1 MHIDSQAT
9 VIDQSDADA
18 FKEFAEAFDSEN
30 GLAETDGDLVPI
42 QSENELDLDVA
53 EDAAASAQQQTSKP
67 EEFDFSSLPEPA
79 KKRLE
84 YLEQYQKS
92 NEGRVGALQ
101 KQLDAQRNQL
111 EQMQNKG
118 NGDSKAAQDLEQAIE
133 ENEIDLGAL
142 VEELP
147 ELSVLVNEVK
157 SLREQVKKTNGVV
170 TEKVIQPEQVRAA
183 QMAQESELAELKKV
197 HQDLSEIES
206 NPAFWNWLD
215 AQHDA
220 IRKLGE
226 STKADDV
233 SALVTLY
240 KERNQP
246 SGSNPPAK
254 KIQRNVDDLLTLPSD
269 GNGRSSSP
277 TGDDAA
283 LFAHYAKLADA
294 GKL

>member
-1 MHIDSQAT
+1 MSIDTQAT

-18 FKEFAEAFDSEN
+18 FKEFASAFDSEN
-30 GLAETDGDLVPI
+30 GVAKTEVEPV
-42 QSENELDLDVA
+42 QPENEIELVDA
-53 EDAAASAQQQTSKP
+53 ESATASAQQQESKP
-67 EEFDFSSLPEPA
+67 EEFDFNSLPEPA

-101 KQLDAQRNQL
+101 KQLDAQRGQL
-111 EQMQNKG
+111 EQLQQKG

-133 ENEIDLGAL
+133 ENEVDLGAL

-170 TEKVIQPEQVRAA
+170 TEKVIQPEQARAA
-183 QMAQESELAELKKV
+183 QEAQESELAELKKA

-206 NPAFWNWLD
+206 NPAFWNWVD

-220 IRKLGE
+220 VRKLSE
-226 STKADDV
+226 SPRAEDV
-233 SALVTLY
+233 SALVKLY
-240 KERNQP
+240 KERNES
-246 SGSNPPAK
+246 SGSNPPDK
-254 KIQRNVDDLLTLPSD
+254 KLQRNVDDLLALPSD

-277 TGDDAA
+277 SGDDAA

>member
-1 MHIDSQAT
+1 MSTDLQAT

-18 FKEFAEAFDSEN
+18 FKEFADAFDNQN
-30 GLAETDGDLVPI
+30 GVAKTEAEPDHTETETELAEAA
-42 QSENELDLDVA
+42 N
-53 EDAAASAQQQTSKP
+53 AAASAQQQESKP

-92 NEGRVGALQ
+92 NDGRVGALQ

-111 EQMQNKG
+111 EQLQQKG

-142 VEELP
+142 AEELP
-147 ELSVLVNEVK
+147 ELSGLFAEFK
-157 SLREQVKKTNGVV
+157 SLREEVKKTNSVV
-170 TEKVIQPEQVRAA
+170 TEKVIQPAQARAA
-183 QMAQESELAELKKV
+183 QDAEDREFDALQKAHPDLTEIV
-197 HQDLSEIES
+197 SNQD
-206 NPAFWNWLD
+206 FWDWKD
-215 AQHDA
+215 SQHDA
-220 IRKLGE
+220 IRRLGD
-226 STKADDV
+226 SKNSADV

-240 KERNQP
+240 KERTQS
-246 SGSNPPAK
+246 SGKTPPQK
-254 KIQRNVDDLLTLPSD
+254 KLQRNVDDLMALSSD
-269 GNGRSSSP
+269 GNGRASSP